1 MFPLLLQTWWYG
13 VVSWYRPAGPYL
25 LQGHPACSTKM
36 TKKHIQK
43 TWLRKRRVGGKKTNI
58 ILQQLQ
64 PDTPYSVTVAA
75 VYPSGVSR
83 DISGEGKTKPL
94 GGVRNLQVLNPTMTT
109 LNVRWE
115 PAEGRITEYKVI
127 YAPAAGGAESM
138 ETVSAGTTTTI
149 LRGLQPDTLYT
160 VSLVPVYA
168 EGDGKK
174 LSENGKTRPLGG
186 VKNLKVTDPTMTSLN
201 VNWDPADGAVRL
213 YKVFYVP
220 SSGGREEMEQVPAG
234 TTSIVLRNLLPDTQ
248 YTVSVVPVYPAREGR
263 RQSEDGKTLPLSG
276 VSGMRV
282 TNPTITTLTVNWD
295 AADGNVQGY
304 RVIYVPVDGGLEIV
318 EQLSESTTSTVLQKL
333 LPDTRYTITVV
344 PMYAEG
350 DGPSLTDTGKT
361 RPLGYVRNLQVTDPT
376 TSTLNVRWEPP
387 EGSVREY
394 IVIWEPTAGGEQDVD
409 QIPGTITSTVL
420 KNLEANTEYTVTVV
434 PVYPEMEGKS
444 MSEKGKTNP
453 LGGVKNL
460 KVIDPTISTLTV
472 RWDPAVGNVQ
482 TYKVFY
488 AAQPGEE
495 KVEEVS
501 GGTTTTILRNL
512 DPDTLYNVAVVPI
525 YPDVQGI
532 RQEDKGKTKPLGG
545 VRNLQVTDPTI
556 SSLRVRWEPAEGNV
570 RQYKILYVPA
580 AGGAESMTSVTGLTT
595 YTVLRELSPDTEY
608 RVTVIP
614 VYADV
619 EGKLMS
625 ENGKTKALGGV
636 KNLQVTDPTTSS
648 LKVHWE
654 AAEGNVRQYRILYV
668 PASGGAED
676 MEQVSGGTTST
687 VLRNLLSDTPYTV
700 AVVPVYPEG
709 EGLRQS
715 DRGKTLPRTP
725 PRNIQVYNPT
735 PNSLNVRWEPASG
748 LVQQYRVAYAPLT
761 GVKPT
766 ES

>member
-1 MFPLLLQTWWYG
+1 MGTQRTLLNAPDVRPEPPRNLRVFNATISTLTVKWDAAPGPVKNYKITYKPIAGGEPLSLQ
-13 VVSWYRPAGPYL
+13 
-25 LQGHPACSTKM
+25 
-36 TKKHIQK
+36 
-43 TWLRKRRVGGKKTNI
+43 VGGKKTNI

-361 RPLGYVRNLQVTDPT
+361 SEYPGPVGQ
-376 TSTLNVRWEPP
+376 EPP
-387 EGSVREY
+387 MRPPG
-394 IVIWEPTAGGEQDVD
+394 IAGQRRSS
-409 QIPGTITSTVL
+409 Q
-420 KNLEANTEYTVTVV
+420 
-434 PVYPEMEGKS
+434 
-444 MSEKGKTNP
+444 SEK
-453 LGGVKNL
+453 
-460 KVIDPTISTLTV
+460 S
-472 RWDPAVGNVQ
+472 
-482 TYKVFY
+482 
-488 AAQPGEE
+488 EE
-495 KVEEVS
+495 
-501 GGTTTTILRNL
+501 
-512 DPDTLYNVAVVPI
+512 
-525 YPDVQGI
+525 
-532 RQEDKGKTKPLGG
+532 
-545 VRNLQVTDPTI
+545 
-556 SSLRVRWEPAEGNV
+556 
-570 RQYKILYVPA
+570 
-580 AGGAESMTSVTGLTT
+580 
-595 YTVLRELSPDTEY
+595 
-608 RVTVIP
+608 
-614 VYADV
+614 
-619 EGKLMS
+619 
-625 ENGKTKALGGV
+625 
-636 KNLQVTDPTTSS
+636 
-648 LKVHWE
+648 
-654 AAEGNVRQYRILYV
+654 
-668 PASGGAED
+668 
-676 MEQVSGGTTST
+676 
-687 VLRNLLSDTPYTV
+687 LL
-700 AVVPVYPEG
+700 
-709 EGLRQS
+709 
-715 DRGKTLPRTP
+715 
-725 PRNIQVYNPT
+725 
-735 PNSLNVRWEPASG
+735 
-748 LVQQYRVAYAPLT
+748 
-761 GVKPT
+761 
-766 ES
+766 

>member
-1 MFPLLLQTWWYG
+1 
-13 VVSWYRPAGPYL
+13 
-25 LQGHPACSTKM
+25 
-36 TKKHIQK
+36 
-43 TWLRKRRVGGKKTNI
+43 
-58 ILQQLQ
+58 
-64 PDTPYSVTVAA
+64 
-75 VYPSGVSR
+75 
-83 DISGEGKTKPL
+83 
-94 GGVRNLQVLNPTMTT
+94 
-109 LNVRWE
+109 
-115 PAEGRITEYKVI
+115 
-127 YAPAAGGAESM
+127 
-138 ETVSAGTTTTI
+138 
-149 LRGLQPDTLYT
+149 
-160 VSLVPVYA
+160 
-168 EGDGKK
+168 
-174 LSENGKTRPLGG
+174 
-186 VKNLKVTDPTMTSLN
+186 
-201 VNWDPADGAVRL
+201 
-213 YKVFYVP
+213 
-220 SSGGREEMEQVPAG
+220 
-234 TTSIVLRNLLPDTQ
+234 
-248 YTVSVVPVYPAREGR
+248 
-263 RQSEDGKTLPLSG
+263 
-276 VSGMRV
+276 
-282 TNPTITTLTVNWD
+282 
-295 AADGNVQGY
+295 
-304 RVIYVPVDGGLEIV
+304 
-318 EQLSESTTSTVLQKL
+318 
-333 LPDTRYTITVV
+333 
-344 PMYAEG
+344 
-350 DGPSLTDTGKT
+350 
-361 RPLGYVRNLQVTDPT
+361 PLGYVRNLQVTDPT

-472 RWDPAVGNVQ
+472 RWDPAVGQVQ

-488 AAQPGEE
+488 AAQPGGEE

-580 AGGAESMTSVTGLTT
+580 AGGSESMTSVTGLTT